1 MEDTEK
7 EKDMIP
13 VEKIA
18 SGTITNFI
26 LYLSVIGVLL
36 FVATLLR
43 LKIPFLKKAFIPASL
58 IAGILG
64 LILGP
69 YVLGVFS
76 PEMRSSFSAMPTPF
90 IVIVFACMQLGAK
103 NDMSKTALIGAAP
116 SVVQCYAYSFA
127 QVGLTALLT
136 GLLFTP
142 LWGTNPMFGSVIEI
156 GFEGGHGT
164 AGGMSE
170 VFNELGWAAGT
181 DVSQTTATIGLLVG
195 ILGGIIL
202 INIAVKRKW
211 TTLLSTSSTLSGDS
225 KEVFDEGERAPSTHT
240 TISGNV
246 VDTFAFHAAVIGIA
260 ILIGQAIITAF
271 NVIFHYKL
279 PLFPF
284 AMIGGWLFN
293 MVLQKTPA
301 AKMLDR
307 GIFVRIQGI
316 AMDFLIVAAVA
327 SVSIPVV
334 LEYWKEL
341 LIACTVATAAVI
353 ALMLW
358 SSPRLYKRHWFE
370 CGITRFGIATGVA
383 AIGLMLLRTCDPE
396 LKTDAPEVYAL
407 STPFCSPFVGG
418 GLVTTA
424 YPYLI
429 VAMGSVKVGA
439 IFLGSCAALF
449 LLCRIVGLW
458 NKSPQMEQR
467 GNLER

>member
-1 MEDTEK
+1 MSFLMT
-7 EKDMIP
+7 P
-13 VEKIA
+13 EKIA

-26 LYLSVIGVLL
+26 LYLSIIGVLL

-43 LKIPFLKKAFIPASL
+43 LKVPFLKKAFIPASL

-69 YVLGVFS
+69 YVLGVFP

-90 IVIVFACMQLGAK
+90 IVIVFACMMLGTK
-103 NDMSKTALIGAAP
+103 HNVSKEALIGAAP
-116 SVVQCYAYSFA
+116 SIVQCYTYSFT

-136 GLLFTP
+136 GLIFTP

-164 AGGMSE
+164 AGGMTE
-170 VFNELGWAAGT
+170 VFQELGWAAGA

-195 ILGGIIL
+195 IFGGIIL
-202 INIAVKRKW
+202 INVAVKKNW
-211 TTLLSTSSTLSGDS
+211 TTLLSSSGSLSGDAT
-225 KEVFDEGERAPSTHT
+225 EVFDDSVRKPSTYT

-246 VDTFAFHAAVIGIA
+246 IDTFAFHAALIGIA
-260 ILIGQAIITAF
+260 ILIGQIIIKLFKLAF
-271 NVIFHYKL
+271 NYSL

-284 AMIGGWLFN
+284 AMIGGWLLN
-293 MVLQKTPA
+293 MVLQRTPV
-301 AKMLDR
+301 AKMMDR

-316 AMDFLIVAAVA
+316 AMDFLIVAAVS

-341 LIACTVATAAVI
+341 VISCVVVTAVVI
-353 ALMLW
+353 FLMVFFG
-358 SSPRLYKRHWFE
+358 PRLYPRHWFE
-370 CGITRFGIATGVA
+370 SSITRFGIATGVA
-383 AIGLMLLRTCDPE
+383 AIGLMLLRITDPD
-396 LKTDAPEVYAL
+396 LKTDAAETYAL
-407 STPFCSPFVGG
+407 GTPFCSPFVGG

-429 VAMGSVKVGA
+429 VSMGS
-439 IFLGSCAALF
+439 IQ
-449 LLCRIVGLW
+449 VGLIFIALTAAVFLVCRLIPGLW
-458 NKSPQMEQR
+458 QKTPKYEQR
-467 GNLER
+467 GNL